1 MSHHQ
6 SNKSLDP
13 GLGAV
18 RCSLTVTL
26 KLRAV
31 ETKRGERRR
40 VNFMIK
46 VCPKMETCS
55 FAVVDEV
62 YTYT

>member
-1 MSHHQ
+1 MYMSHHQ
-6 SNKSLDP
+6 SNNSLDP

-46 VCPKMETCS
+46 VLFFLKWKLV
-55 FAVVDEV
+55 A
-62 YTYT
+62 